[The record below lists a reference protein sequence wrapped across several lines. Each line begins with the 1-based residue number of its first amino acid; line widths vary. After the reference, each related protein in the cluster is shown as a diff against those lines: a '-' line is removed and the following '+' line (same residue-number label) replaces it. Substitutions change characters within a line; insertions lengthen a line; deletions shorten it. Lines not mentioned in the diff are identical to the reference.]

1 MTKACGSG
9 GEHSRRSRALW
20 QATMRTPRHQ
30 RGQATLEFVLT
41 LPFFLTLLF
50 TAIALAIGGML
61 ALFTGAMVPVEVR
74 DQAVGVGAG
83 GRLEEFSATTGAGAP
98 GVSEAEGCQR
108 AVYGAVS
115 STYGLGL
122 PYVDAWLFSVQA
134 GSVSRNWRFWAGPPE
149 DGCQ

>member
-1 MTKACGSG
+1 MRRLFQAQCG
-9 GEHSRRSRALW
+9 
-20 QATMRTPRHQ
+20 QAT

-41 LPFFLTLLF
+41 LPLFFGLLF
-50 TAIALAIGGML
+50 TAIALAIAGML

-83 GRLEEFSATTGAGAP
+83 GRLDEFSGTTGAGSP
-98 GVSEAEGCQR
+98 GVLEAEGCPR

-115 STYGLGL
+115 SSYNLGL
-122 PYVDAWLFSVQA
+122 PYIGDWLFSVQA

>member
-1 MTKACGSG
+1 MKSSKAFV
-9 GEHSRRSRALW
+9 R
-20 QATMRTPRHQ
+20 QAT

-41 LPFFLTLLF
+41 LPLFFGLLF
-50 TAIALAIGGML
+50 TAIALAIAGML

-83 GRLEEFSATTGAGAP
+83 GRLDEFADTTGAGSP

-115 STYGLGL
+115 SNYNLGL
-122 PYVDAWLFSVQA
+122 PYIGDWLFSVQA

>member
-1 MTKACGSG
+1 MKPSKARQD
-9 GEHSRRSRALW
+9 HA
-20 QATMRTPRHQ
+20 M

-41 LPFFLTLLF
+41 LPLFFGL
-50 TAIALAIGGML
+50 
-61 ALFTGAMVPVEVR
+61 LFTGAMVPVEVR

-83 GRLEEFSATTGAGAP
+83 GRLDEFADTTGAGAP
-98 GVSEAEGCQR
+98 GVSEADGCQR

-115 STYGLGL
+115 SSYNLGL
-122 PYVDAWLFSVQA
+122 PYIGDWLFSVQA